1 MSSTDII
8 ALIVT
13 IIGVASFATVV
24 TILFRNYIRSQ
35 IKEINLGNRDIE
47 IVDLMIYERDPNVI
61 KKKKAGSIAKNVI
74 YYAFL
79 AIVIPVFGLSIY
91 SRIKNNVTKFGEN
104 FVMVVASGSMSQ
116 RNEANEYLVEHNLN
130 NQFNTYDLIV
140 LTGVNSSSQL
150 SMYDVIAYKNDKN
163 VNVIHRIIG
172 IDYTSGE
179 PRYTTRGDSNS
190 ATDTYHPRVS
200 DVIGKYTGKKIPGI
214 GIFIMF
220 FQSYAGI
227 VTILSVVYC
236 SFMISHFTRKMDEA
250 TEERKTLLL
259 ELFNVNEM
267 TASDP
272 EIMSLK
278 QHNVIFYKGYAYI
291 LDPDGKPNK
300 REMTEEEKG
309 QYGVSEQLIHTNNLE
324 EQNLEEN
331 ENTNNEIG
339 EQGE

>member
-1 MSSTDII
+1 
-8 ALIVT
+8 
-13 IIGVASFATVV
+13 
-24 TILFRNYIRSQ
+24 
-35 IKEINLGNRDIE
+35 
-47 IVDLMIYERDPNVI
+47 
-61 KKKKAGSIAKNVI
+61 
-74 YYAFL
+74 
-79 AIVIPVFGLSIY
+79 
-91 SRIKNNVTKFGEN
+91 
-104 FVMVVASGSMSQ
+104 MVVASGSMSQ

-172 IDYTSGE
+172 IDYTEGE

-190 ATDTYHPRVS
+190 ATDTYHPRVK

-236 SFMISHFTRKMDEA
+236 SFMISHFTKKMDDV

-259 ELFNVNEM
+259 ELFNVDEMNE
-267 TASDP
+267 SDP
-272 EIMSLK
+272 QVMSLK
-278 QHNVIFYKGYAYI
+278 QHNVIFYKWFAYI
-291 LDPDGKPNK
+291 LDPDGKPIK
-300 REMTEEEKG
+300 REMSEEEKN
-309 QYGVSEQLIHTNNLE
+309 QYGVSEELISVSDHEEQKLE
-324 EQNLEEN
+324 EK
-331 ENTNNEIG
+331 ENTNEVVG